1 MLQRRSFIR
10 RSVAAPVC
18 LAIAGINV
26 LSACGEAKPKF
37 NNADITGSSIGG
49 DFALTDHTGKPRALA
64 DFKGKV
70 VAIFFGFTRCPDV
83 CPTNL
88 AEWAEVAKR
97 LGPDAD
103 KLQVLFVT
111 LDPDRDTPQLLAGY
125 VPAFDKRFI
134 GLYAATPEATKALAD
149 KYKVFYAKAPA
160 KDGKDYTIDHT
171 AASFVIDATGQTR
184 LYVRHGQPVETLVAD
199 IRQLLPK
206 G

>member
-1 MLQRRSFIR
+1 MQRRSFVGGSIL
-10 RSVAAPVC
+10 SV
-18 LAIAGINV
+18 LAGV
-26 LSACGEAKPKF
+26 GTLPGCGEPKPKF
-37 NNADITGSSIGG
+37 SNSDISGSTIGG
-49 DFALTDHTGKPRALA
+49 DFALTDHTGKPRTLA

-111 LDPDRDTPQLLAGY
+111 LDPERDTQQLLAGY

-134 GLYAATPEATKALAD
+134 GLHAATPEATKALAD
-149 KYKVFYAKAPA
+149 KYKVFYAKVPY
-160 KDGKDYTIDHT
+160 KDGKDYSIDHT
-171 AASFVIDATGQTR
+171 AASFVIDATGRTR
-184 LYVRHGQPVETLVAD
+184 LYVRHGQSVETLVAD

>member
-1 MLQRRSFIR
+1 MQRRSLVGLSFAV
-10 RSVAAPVC
+10 S
-18 LAIAGINV
+18 LASLGT
-26 LSACGEAKPKF
+26 LPGCGESKPKF
-37 NNADITGSSIGG
+37 TNADVTGSTIGG
-49 DFALTDHTGKPRALA
+49 DFALTDHTGKPRTLA

-111 LDPDRDTPQLLAGY
+111 LDPERDTPQLLAGY
-125 VPAFDKRFI
+125 VPAFDRHFI

-149 KYKVFYAKAPA
+149 KYKVFYAKAPS

-171 AASFVIDATGQTR
+171 AASFVLDANGQTR
-184 LYVRHGQPVETLVAD
+184 LYVRHGQPMETLVAD

-206 G
+206 S